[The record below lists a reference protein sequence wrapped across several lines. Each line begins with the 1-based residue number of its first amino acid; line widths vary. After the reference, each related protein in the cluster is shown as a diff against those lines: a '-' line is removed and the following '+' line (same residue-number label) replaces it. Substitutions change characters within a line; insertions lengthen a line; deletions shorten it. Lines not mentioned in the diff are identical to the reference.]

1 MITTNGRKWHHAYIT
16 YWGANGGWTS
26 MASCTSPIRISA
38 HASWHLSRWVI
49 RSEIY
54 VHTLHK
60 PSRSPPPSTY
70 YPTHRLATGALRSM
84 RSMATCMTVMDKRS
98 VTCSAPGM
106 KPCSV
111 EIQQT
116 QSAFGKQVTAIQ
128 HDVKLMTV
136 AGFPSSLKWMWEAIS
151 SLHLPV
157 GLPQHLWLCPCAHWL
172 EVVGCCHSNISA
184 LIPPH

>member
-1 MITTNGRKWHHAYIT
+1 MTTTNGRKWHHAYIM
-16 YWGANGGWTS
+16 YWGASGGWTS

-38 HASWHLSRWVI
+38 RASWHLSRWVI

-70 YPTHRLATGALRSM
+70 YPTRRLATGALRSM

-98 VTCSAPGM
+98 VTCSAPGT

-136 AGFPSSLKWMWEAIS
+136 AGFPC

-157 GLPQHLWLCPCAHWL
+157 GLPQPLVVVSLCTLTWSGWLLP
-172 EVVGCCHSNISA
+172 
-184 LIPPH
+184 